1 VSVIPFAMSTE
12 KQTQEKEKNK
22 NESEDMR
29 ETEKTINQLG
39 SHALNKIVELS
50 KKISNFNEWLESTVN
65 NPWVEKIDNAM
76 VHISINLDD
85 PIEIPPYIS
94 FYIFNNQV
102 VITGIEIY
110 GSQIELK
117 YVLKETLKSNV
128 KRNDYFTYLIEMD
141 YSRMAIK
148 DLYLALF
155 VLSRL
160 PYNPLGEF
168 IMSINAYMQGIE
180 NEKNNALKVLI
191 DNGIQIEN

>member
-1 VSVIPFAMSTE
+1 MTE
-12 KQTQEKEKNK
+12 NKKNQEKEKNK

-39 SHALNKIVELS
+39 GHALNKIVELS
-50 KKISNFNEWLESTVN
+50 KQISNFNELLESTVN

-76 VHISINLDD
+76 VHISINLND
-85 PIEIPPYIS
+85 PIEIPPLIS
-94 FYIFNNQV
+94 YAIFNNQV

-110 GSQIELK
+110 GSQVELR

-141 YSRMAIK
+141 YSRIAIK

-168 IMSINAYMQGIE
+168 IMSINAYMQQIE
-180 NEKNNALKVLI
+180 NEKNNILKVLM
-191 DNGIQIEN
+191 DNDIQIEK